1 MSSSGMNLKVLAGNA
16 NSKLAE
22 KICDN
27 LGTELVEATVNRF
40 SDGEIGVEIN
50 ESVRGDHVF
59 VVQPTCPPVNDNLME
74 LLIMI
79 DALKRASAE
88 VVTAIVPYYGYARQ
102 DRKAKAR
109 DPITAKLVANLITK
123 AAADRVVAIDLH
135 ARQIQGFFDLP
146 VDNLRGAPILADHF
160 KEKEEEL
167 ANSIVVAPD
176 IGGVKRA
183 RDFSERLNTSMA
195 IIDKRRPEANVSEIM
210 NIIGDVEGK
219 NVILVDDMIDT
230 AGTITNAA
238 QVLKEKGA
246 EKIFATCTHPLFS
259 GPAVDRLEEAP
270 ISELVVTDTLP
281 LSESKKIDKVTVLSV
296 APLVASAIERIY
308 DDLSVSVLFR

>member
-1 MSSSGMNLKVLAGNA
+1 MTSSGMNLKVLAGNS
-16 NSKLAE
+16 NLQLAK
-22 KICDN
+22 KICDD
-27 LGTELVEATVNRF
+27 LGTELVDAKVRRF
-40 SDGEIGVEIN
+40 SDGEIGVEID

-59 VVQPTCPPVNDNLME
+59 VVQPTCPPVNENLME
-74 LLIMI
+74 LLTMI

-109 DPITAKLVANLITK
+109 DPITAKLVANLITT
-123 AAADRVVAIDLH
+123 AGADRVVAIDLH

-146 VDNLRGAPILADHF
+146 VDNLRGAPILGDYF
-160 KEKEEEL
+160 SEKEVDNL
-167 ANSIVVAPD
+167 AVVAPD

-183 RDFSERLNTSMA
+183 RDFSERLDASMA
-195 IIDKRRPEANVSEIM
+195 IIDKRRPEANVSEVM
-210 NIIGDVEGK
+210 NIIGDIEGK

-238 QVLKEKGA
+238 SALKERGA
-246 EKIFATCTHPLFS
+246 KEIFAICTHPLFS
-259 GPAVDRLEEAP
+259 GPAVDRIEKSP
-270 ISELVVTDTLP
+270 ISELVVTDTIP
-281 LSESKKIDKVTVLSV
+281 LTEKKQLDKITVLSV
-296 APLVASAIERIY
+296 SSLVANAIKRIY

>member
-1 MSSSGMNLKVLAGNA
+1 MTSSGMNLKVIAGNA
-16 NSKLAE
+16 NVQLA
-22 KICDN
+22 KRICND
-27 LGTELVEATVNRF
+27 LDTELVSAKVNRF
-40 SDGEIGVEIN
+40 SDGEIGVEID
-50 ESVRGDHVF
+50 ESIRGDHVF
-59 VVQPTCPPVNDNLME
+59 VIQPTCPPVNESLME
-74 LLIMI
+74 LLTMI

-88 VVTAIVPYYGYARQ
+88 VVTAVVPYYGYARQ

-123 AAADRVVAIDLH
+123 AGADRVVAIDLH

-146 VDNLRGAPILADHF
+146 VDNLRGAPILGDYFAQ
-160 KEKEEEL
+160 KEMDDL
-167 ANSIVVAPD
+167 IVVAPD

-183 RDFSERLNTSMA
+183 RDFSERLNTSIA

-210 NIIGDVEGK
+210 NIIGDVKDK

-238 QVLKEKGA
+238 SALKEKGA
-246 EKIFATCTHPLFS
+246 KEIFATCTHPLFS
-259 GPAVDRLEEAP
+259 GPAIDRIKESP
-270 ISELVVTDTLP
+270 ISELVVTDTIPLP
-281 LSESKKIDKVTVLSV
+281 EEKQLDKITTLSV
-296 APLVASAIERIY
+296 SSLVANAIKRIY